1 MRIVGWLAAILGV
14 VGVVV
19 CLAIAIGV
27 WFVQPRVVSRV
38 DHVATVTI
46 EALEKAST
54 LSTQASELIVQ
65 VKEHLDTVATTASSV
80 SANPILDAAA
90 ERLLNGSIREMV
102 AGPLN
107 DLQARLNGM
116 REQAVG
122 LSTSVQALDEA
133 IPFIELPGVVTGF
146 VDDVDARW
154 TEVDETVQGME
165 TIAAEGVGSSERAA
179 NIAERAAAASEKL
192 DALNAALGLVHGRIE
207 TAQAQI
213 TEASDQVEGVL
224 GLSAIAITII
234 AGWVGLLHLLLIA
247 QGRRWIRGES

>member
-14 VGVVV
+14 IGLVV
-19 CLAIAIGV
+19 CLTIAVGV
-27 WFVQPRVVSRV
+27 WFVKPEVVRRV
-38 DHVATVTI
+38 DHVTTVAV
-46 EALEKAST
+46 EALEQASG
-54 LSTQASELIVQ
+54 LSADASELIVQ
-65 VKEHLDTVATTASSV
+65 VKERLESVATTASSV
-80 SANPILDAAA
+80 SGNPVLTAAA
-90 ERLLNGSIREMV
+90 DRLLGGTISNV
-102 AGPLN
+102 VVGPWTQ
-107 DLQARLNGM
+107 LQDRLSGM
-116 REQAVG
+116 REKAVG

-192 DALNAALGLVHGRIE
+192 DALDAALGLVHGRIE